1 VDDDQRIAASVRRA
15 LIYEGYTVDVVGDGP
30 AALASAREQRFDLVV
45 LDVMLPGLDGIEVC
59 RRLRAADSMPI
70 LMLTARDATMDRVR
84 GLDSGADD
92 YLVKPFSY
100 EELLARVR
108 ALLRRLPGESNTVL
122 RWQDI
127 TMDPAAHEVWRGTR
141 KIDLTPQEFRLLEQ
155 FLRRPRQVLSREALL
170 QSDVDTNTVDV
181 YIGYLR
187 RKLEANA
194 EPRVLQT
201 VRGLGYVLRST

>member
-1 VDDDQRIAASVRRA
+1 
-15 LIYEGYTVDVVGDGP
+15 
-30 AALASAREQRFDLVV
+30 
-45 LDVMLPGLDGIEVC
+45 MLPGLDGIEVC

-108 ALLRRLPGESNTVL
+108 ALLRRLPGESNNVL

-127 TMDPAAHEVWRGTR
+127 TMDPAAHEVWRGAR

-155 FLRRPRQVLSREALL
+155 FLRHPRQVLSREALL

-187 RKLEANA
+187 RKLEANG